1 MGVKFTQSPYP
12 QHPMRFASLFVLLA
26 LLAFTVPAPAQSFG
40 TGEIVLLDSL
50 APVGGVADHVTVAM
64 NSNGDALATWSSSL
78 EPLGSPD
85 AVYRRVEA
93 QFFLRIGKVKW
104 IAGARMTLG
113 EGLFPGDSPIYPMG
127 DICRK
132 PDVVSVGQNFIVA
145 WPRLENADTGNGRI
159 ESAFVEVLN
168 TPGDAM
174 YHTES
179 AGIGF
184 PITNADPRQG
194 GLMPDLATD
203 SSLGNDTAV
212 VAFAPLGEV
221 RGTGGFGS
229 AYDFD
234 LVACVIDYSQGG
246 APQVS
251 TPQILDTGIG
261 FDLFPDGNGGN
272 QDEFPG
278 GKILPDCVFDS
289 QGNLV
294 IAYEEFRRYYAV
306 SPPAAEDFGRI
317 HVRRYALNAG
327 IFILLDANTLYGQE
341 PTFLQRRPNVAR
353 SPSNE
358 LVTLVWGE
366 IEPVYETSDVKQ
378 VDLDYLAFPPQ
389 IIDENIPYGPLADET
404 IPVPFQFQSNHGVVI
419 SCKPAPYGRLM
430 PYRIGGIPTWRPTP
444 KLTPYKPWRA
454 ALDVLEDD
462 TAHGRPGH
470 GLMAFGFEG
479 RVGDKL
485 RTYFAI
491 QGL

>member
-1 MGVKFTQSPYP
+1 
-12 QHPMRFASLFVLLA
+12 MRFASLFVLLA
-26 LLAFTVPAPAQSFG
+26 LLAFTVPVPAQSFG
-40 TGEIVLLDSL
+40 TGEVVLLDSL
-50 APVGGVADHVTVAM
+50 TPVGGVADHITVAM

-78 EPLGSPD
+78 ESMGSPD

-113 EGLFPGDSPIYPMG
+113 EGLFSGDSPIYPKG

-145 WPRLENADTGNGRI
+145 WTRLENGDSDNGRV
-159 ESAFVEVLN
+159 ESAFVEVLS
-168 TPGDAM
+168 TPGDAI

-184 PITNADPRQG
+184 PIISANPRRG

-212 VAFAPLGEV
+212 IAIAPLREI
-221 RGTGGFGS
+221 RKTGGFGY

-261 FDLFPDGNGGN
+261 FDLYPDGNGGN
-272 QDEFPG
+272 QDEFIG

-289 QGNLV
+289 RGNLV

-327 IFILLDANTLYGQE
+327 TFILLDANTLYGQE
-341 PTFLQRRPNVAR
+341 PTYLQRRPNVAR

-366 IEPVYETSDVKQ
+366 VEPVYLTSDVKQ

-389 IIDENIPYGPLADET
+389 IIDENIPSGPFVNET
-404 IPVPFQFQSNHGVVI
+404 IPIPFQFQASHGMVM
-419 SCKPAPYGRLM
+419 SCEPAPYGRLM
-430 PYRIGGIPTWRPTP
+430 PYRIGGTPYWRKTRI
-444 KLTPYKPWRA
+444 LTPYQPWRA

-479 RVGDKL
+479 RLNGSP
-485 RTYFAI
+485 RTYFII

>member
-1 MGVKFTQSPYP
+1 
-12 QHPMRFASLFVLLA
+12 MRFASLLVLLA
-26 LLAFTVPAPAQSFG
+26 LLAFTVPVPAQSFG
-40 TGEIVLLDSL
+40 TGEVVLLDSL
-50 APVGGVADHVTVAM
+50 TPVGGVADHITVAM

-78 EPLGSPD
+78 ESMGSPD

-104 IAGARMTLG
+104 TAGARMTLG
-113 EGLFPGDSPIYPMG
+113 EGLFSGDSPIYPKG

-145 WPRLENADTGNGRI
+145 WTRLENGDSDNGRV
-159 ESAFVEVLN
+159 ESAFVEVLS
-168 TPGDAM
+168 TPGDAI

-184 PITNADPRQG
+184 PIISANPRRG

-212 VAFAPLGEV
+212 IAIAPLREI
-221 RGTGGFGS
+221 RKTGGFGY

-251 TPQILDTGIG
+251 TPQILDTRIG
-261 FDLFPDGNGGN
+261 FDLYPDGNGGN
-272 QDEFPG
+272 QDEFIG

-289 QGNLV
+289 RGNLV

-327 IFILLDANTLYGQE
+327 TFILLDANTLYGQE
-341 PTFLQRRPNVAR
+341 PTYLQRRPNVAR

-366 IEPVYETSDVKQ
+366 VEPVYLTSDVKQ

-389 IIDENIPYGPLADET
+389 IIDENIPSGPSVNET
-404 IPVPFQFQSNHGVVI
+404 IPIPFQFQASHGMVM
-419 SCKPAPYGRLM
+419 SCEPAPYGRLM
-430 PYRIGGIPTWRPTP
+430 PYRIGGTPYWRKTRI
-444 KLTPYKPWRA
+444 LTPYQPWRA

-479 RVGDKL
+479 RLNGSP
-485 RTYFAI
+485 RTYFII